1 MKFVRMRHTILKDDM
16 IRGSKISLE
25 ISHDEKRVCAP
36 TLIVFEPFFS
46 VPIIVAAH
54 VSKLPQHMLLVRQ
67 IQMSMSMSL

>member
-36 TLIVFEPFFS
+36 TLIVF
-46 VPIIVAAH
+46 
-54 VSKLPQHMLLVRQ
+54 
-67 IQMSMSMSL
+67 